1 MAKKIPM
8 RMCVSCRE
16 MQPKKELVRVVRTP
30 EGAVVLDTTGRANG
44 RGAYLCKK
52 CACLEKAIKSRA
64 LERALRALRDAACAE
79 ELDCAATDVKE
90 ALHHLG
96 SITGTDVDAAVI
108 DRIFERFCV
117 GK

>member
-52 CACLEKAIKSRA
+52 STCLEKAIKSRA
-64 LERALRALRDAACAE
+64 LERALAQVDPAAIPRI
-79 ELDCAATDVKE
+79 
-90 ALHHLG
+90 LHA
-96 SITGTDVDAAVI
+96 SVDAAVSGASR
-108 DRIFERFCV
+108 DT
-117 GK
+117 

>member
-30 EGAVVLDTTGRANG
+30 ENTVVLDTTGRANG

-52 CACLEKAIKSRA
+52 SACLEKAIKSRA
-64 LERALRALRDAACAE
+64 LERALETKIESETYETLRAQFAQYHEQQAQ
-79 ELDCAATDVKE
+79 
-90 ALHHLG
+90 
-96 SITGTDVDAAVI
+96 
-108 DRIFERFCV
+108 
-117 GK
+117 